1 MLDTIFKG
9 YETNADSASSHVVS
23 RIATNRMLSL
33 IRTGTDFGPMPA
45 DVLDVNKNPM
55 FADYF
60 EFVSAR
66 DEDGLPTQLSRIE
79 FRYAGQG
86 AQYRAWG
93 VGEEAPEMDFSPSGT
108 GELWMVQIDPSD
120 DSETPYLLLTEV
132 RSAVFSLVYDVGP
145 RLERCT
151 IDIVV
156 EPAIPE
162 SVKLDS
168 DVTPETIRI
177 VASAMPRRI
186 VN

>member
-1 MLDTIFKG
+1 
-9 YETNADSASSHVVS
+9 
-23 RIATNRMLSL
+23 
-33 IRTGTDFGPMPA
+33 MPA
-45 DVLDVNKNPM
+45 DVLDVAKNPM

-66 DEDGLPTQLSRIE
+66 DADGAPTQLSRIE
-79 FRYAGQG
+79 FRYAGHG

-93 VGEEAPEMDFSPSGT
+93 AGEDEPDLEFAPEGT
-108 GELWMVQIDPSD
+108 GELWMVQIDPAD
-120 DSETPYLLLTEV
+120 DSETPFLLLREV
-132 RSAVFSLVYDVGP
+132 RSAVFSLVYDIGP

-156 EPAIPE
+156 EPDIPE

-168 DVTPETIRI
+168 DAKPETIRI